1 VDAQS
6 RAALAHSVSL
16 VNASTSSSGGGAADG
31 SKSMARR
38 AGAGKRADLSF
49 SVTGAHKRAR
59 LGAGNDSLVSAA
71 STSISG
77 RPPWWHIV
85 DGPEPWDAAAAGD
98 SGAVTGAGSGAV
110 AGSSSLVQFEQQWR
124 SGVLTQPAQQAAA
137 AAADLETVPTAPT
150 AAAVDTSVAV
160 ESAAAVRTQA
170 DALAAAVDSS
180 AASPERT
187 AASSSQ
193 PVAAAQQ
200 QQQVYTVHG
209 DAPAEPVHAEPD
221 SGGSAVGESLASF
234 GASPAAAVLTSQ
246 SEARTRALQAQ
257 VRAMSCRIAALA
269 QNLAAAAPPAAPVRA
284 PAAAATAVA
293 ATPEA
298 TAAVTAAQ
306 AAARSRRRSSAV
318 AAAASV
324 AAAVAATVAD
334 AAAGTEAVPMLRAP
348 AVRVS
353 TATSPPQARPAP
365 ASAAAVSP
373 PQPQRVR
380 VRRSSAEDSSASSGV
395 LHELPVLSLRGEGAA
410 GAMRTA
416 SGSAGAGDAAPR
428 GPTSAQ
434 SRAQAAGTE
443 HTRRAAAAERARS
456 IRHSASSPVPQQ
468 LGDEP
473 VAFSLAAFTPVA
485 TTAADTEAGA
495 ASGAARDPYAAAQQ
509 DMQRFTAEALA
520 GVQQLQ
526 RDTTSTSTDTAE
538 SASPP
543 QQQQQ
548 QQQQQSPPSAGRSAR
563 SSRGAAAPVV
573 AVPGAMSD
581 AAVSSSG
588 SARLQQPRPAGRARP
603 WSSVSPARG
612 ECGFAHFVACFC
624 NCCMSCQ
631 LLLLSV
637 PVGTLLRSGT
647 V

>member
-1 VDAQS
+1 
-6 RAALAHSVSL
+6 
-16 VNASTSSSGGGAADG
+16 
-31 SKSMARR
+31 MARR

-124 SGVLTQPAQQAAA
+124 SGVLTQPAQQEAASA
-137 AAADLETVPTAPT
+137 VETVPTAPVAE

-170 DALAAAVDSS
+170 DASAAVVDSS

-193 PVAAAQQ
+193 PVVTAQQ
-200 QQQVYTVHG
+200 QQQQQQGQMQEPVHG
-209 DAPAEPVHAEPD
+209 DAPAEPVHAEQD
-221 SGGSAVGESLASF
+221 SGGCAVSESLASF

-269 QNLAAAAPPAAPVRA
+269 QNLAAAAPPAALVRA

-306 AAARSRRRSSAV
+306 AAARTRRRSSAA

-334 AAAGTEAVPMLRAP
+334 AAAGTDAVPVLRAP

-353 TATSPPQARPAP
+353 AATSPPQARPAP

-428 GPTSAQ
+428 GPASAQ
-434 SRAQAAGTE
+434 SRAQAAGSE
-443 HTRRAAAAERARS
+443 LTRRAAAAERARS

-468 LGDEP
+468 LGGEP

-485 TTAADTEAGA
+485 TTAADTDAGA

-548 QQQQQSPPSAGRSAR
+548 QQQQSPPSVGRSAR
-563 SSRGAAAPVV
+563 SSSRGAAAPVV

-612 ECGFAHFVACFC
+612 ECSLHVFMPNVVTFAYLV
-624 NCCMSCQ
+624 MS
-631 LLLLSV
+631 L
-637 PVGTLLRSGT
+637 
-647 V
+647 